1 MQTIYL
7 FSRFTL
13 VRELKLLSSALLRFI
28 TDVLIF
34 PKKSMYAAALRGLVL
49 SVFMKGPF
57 RVRFVMK
64 GVVFDS
70 LSRVFLDTDAQLRED
85 VSVRGRL
92 VMGKKAY
99 VERETII
106 NGPVTIGSSVFINNR
121 CEINGETIIED
132 DVTIGPG
139 VKFLSKTHEI
149 GSESFRAGNLHHLPI
164 RVGRGVW
171 IGGGAIILGNVTI
184 GPGAV
189 VGAGSVVNRD
199 VPENSVVAGN
209 PARVVR
215 ELGPGYGGGPPGHDI
230 SPDKIR
236 WA

>member
-1 MQTIYL
+1 METIYL
-7 FSRFTL
+7 FSRHTL
-13 VRELKLLSSALLRFI
+13 VRELKLLSYALLRLF

-34 PKKSMYAAALRGLVL
+34 PRRSMYAAALRGLFL
-49 SVFMKGPF
+49 SLFMRGPL

-64 GVVFDS
+64 GVTFDS
-70 LSRVFLDTDAQLRED
+70 LSRVFLDTDAHLRED
-85 VSVRGRL
+85 VSVRGAL

-139 VKFLSKTHEI
+139 VRFLSKTHEI
-149 GSESFRAGNLHHLPI
+149 GSESFRAGNLHHRPI

-171 IGGGAIILGNVTI
+171 IGGGAIILGNVTV
-184 GPGAV
+184 GRGAV
-189 VGAGSVVNRD
+189 VGAGAVVTRD
-199 VPENSVVAGN
+199 VPENSVVVGN
-209 PARVVR
+209 PARVIKT
-215 ELGPGYGGGPPGHDI
+215 LGPGYDGGPPGSDM
-230 SPDKIR
+230 SPENIR

>member
-1 MQTIYL
+1 METIYL

-13 VRELKLLSSALLRFI
+13 VRELKLLLYAPLRFF

-34 PKKSMYAAALRGLVL
+34 PKRGMYAAALRGLLL
-49 SVFMKGPF
+49 SVFMRGPL

-64 GVVFDS
+64 GVTFDS
-70 LSRVFLDTDAQLRED
+70 LSRVFLDTDAHLRED
-85 VSVRGRL
+85 VSVRGPL

-106 NGPVTIGSSVFINNR
+106 NGPVTIGSSVFVNNR

-139 VKFLSKTHEI
+139 VRFLSKTHEI
-149 GSESFRAGNLHHLPI
+149 GGEAFRAGNLHHCPI
-164 RVGRGVW
+164 RVGRGAW

-184 GPGAV
+184 GRGAV
-189 VGAGSVVNRD
+189 VGAGSVVIRD
-199 VPENSVVAGN
+199 VPENSVAVGN
-209 PARVVR
+209 PARVVKT
-215 ELGPGYGGGPPGHDI
+215 LGPGYGGGPPGSSIPPED
-230 SPDKIR
+230 IR